1 MLSAILLTSSLL
13 LVLAMVSALMWLSAV
28 RTRDERTALAVE
40 PSEPV

>member
-28 RTRDERTALAVE
+28 RTRAERSAVRVE
-40 PSEPV
+40 PHDPV

>member
-28 RTRDERTALAVE
+28 RTRAERSAVRVE
-40 PSEPV
+40 PGEHV